1 MGRKVYK
8 CQNCGEVTTY
18 HREGLPC
25 GYCGNFSVV
34 LLNKNAISFNNNPI
48 YETRVYQNLTGS
60 EKEAIKTFIVN
71 SLSEFRSKNISL
83 IQQNWQLLTPALLL
97 GKIWNSV
104 AMSVINPSS
113 QVGDD

>member
-1 MGRKVYK
+1 MGRKIYK

-34 LLNKNAISFNNNPI
+34 LLNKNAISFNN
-48 YETRVYQNLTGS
+48 YQNLTGS

>member
-34 LLNKNAISFNNNPI
+34 LLNKNAISFNN
-48 YETRVYQNLTGS
+48 YQNLTGS